1 MTNHHT
7 RTVLMAGA
15 ATFAMTAAAF
25 ASEFSNVLVFGDR
38 FLDAGQY
45 VSPESVFPPEGE
57 EFGDR
62 RERFTNR
69 VQGGGDGN
77 TWGTLVSRNLG
88 YGDTLP
94 SQPSISPDD
103 PEIPRSGSNY
113 AAGFRDARSIRNSIL
128 STSDTFTIRYRDEDG
143 TIVLIPGNSRPGLLV
158 DPERRGW
165 AADSIVIINGGARD
179 IQRLANVERNLS
191 NRTDP
196 LLTSLVRNSL
206 TRETIADTAALD
218 IAGGATALRGA
229 GASLVV
235 VSNLHDVGNIPE
247 AGTEGASAEQ
257 ALNEL
262 DADIA
267 ADPTLAGDAL
277 VIQARQAL
285 MDIIAN
291 PDDVATF
298 RTEGTNRFNATL
310 SQALDGQDGVV
321 VLDQNALVAEV
332 IQNPGAFGLSTEFV
346 QNTDCLD
353 SGPLFPCS
361 NEVEASVADALFVD
375 GYNFT
380 TTGHRILADHAASV
394 INAPVQIS
402 GVPFTAIASGRE
414 VTSAVEAQ
422 VVPERIGKRGW
433 APFVSANVGQS
444 TWNEIS
450 GEGRQ
455 GALRISGVGGAKY
468 DFGNGVAVG
477 AAAAYQDISD
487 SLSGTAI
494 DYDGSAVYGSLFA
507 GVDFGRIFGNASA
520 TYGRI
525 DYDRI
530 ARQSRIGAATI
541 ENGGSSDANVF
552 GASLEVGVRALN
564 KGILSAGPIAALDH
578 YSASVDEFSEDGA
591 SFTAVDFDDVD
602 ARSTT
607 ASLGLFIEG
616 GDINS
621 ATMPVVFRAKALYTR
636 ELDTEGDTVT
646 ARAAS
651 SPNNTFSR
659 EGRGAQ
665 ADSLTVGAQLT
676 YNFGSFIGS
685 LGYDGRIGESDD
697 HVGRVDI
704 SVPLGSGS

>member
-1 MTNHHT
+1 MANRHT
-7 RTVLMAGA
+7 RAVLMAGA
-15 ATFAMTAAAF
+15 ATFSITAAAF

-38 FLDAGQY
+38 FLDAGQF
-45 VSPESVFPPEGE
+45 VSPSAVFADEDE
-57 EFGDR
+57 ELGDR
-62 RERFTNR
+62 RQRFTNR
-69 VQGGGDGN
+69 VRGGGDGN
-77 TWGTLVSRNLG
+77 TWGSLVSRNLG
-88 YGDTLP
+88 YGVTLP
-94 SQPSISPDD
+94 SQPSVLPGDQ
-103 PEIPRSGSNY
+103 EVPRSGTNY
-113 AAGFRDARSIRNSIL
+113 AAGFRDARSIRNSI
-128 STSDTFTIRYRDEDG
+128 SGISHTFTIEYQDADG
-143 TIVLIPGNSRPGLLV
+143 RTVVVPGNSRLGLLV
-158 DPERRGW
+158 DPERSGW
-165 AADSIVIINGGARD
+165 AADSIVIMNGGARD
-179 IQRLANVERNLS
+179 IQRLANVERDLS
-191 NRTDP
+191 DETDP
-196 LLTSLVRNSL
+196 LFTTFVRNSL
-206 TRETIADTAALD
+206 VRDAIVDSAAVNIAAGAIELRE
-218 IAGGATALRGA
+218 A

-235 VSNLHDVGNIPE
+235 VSNVHDVGNIPE
-247 AGTEGASAEQ
+247 VGTEVASAVQ
-257 ALNEL
+257 ALAEL
-262 DADIA
+262 DEDIA
-267 ADPTLAGDAL
+267 DDPNLADDFS
-277 VIQARQAL
+277 VIRARQAL
-285 MDIIAN
+285 VAIIAN
-291 PDDVATF
+291 PDDVARF
-298 RTEGTNRFNATL
+298 RSEGTDRFNSLL
-310 SQALDGQDGVV
+310 SQVLDGRDGIV
-321 VLDQNALVAEV
+321 VLDQNALVDEV
-332 IQNPGAFGLSTEFV
+332 IQNPGAFGLSTEFS

-361 NEVEASVADALFVD
+361 NEVDAFVEDALFVD

-414 VTSAVEAQ
+414 ITSAVEAQ

-444 TWNEIS
+444 TWNEVS

-468 DFGNGVAVG
+468 DFGNGIAVG
-477 AAAAYQDISD
+477 AAASYQDISD

-494 DYDGSAVYGSLFA
+494 DYDGSAVYGALFA
-507 GVDFGRIFGNASA
+507 GADFGRVFGNASA
-520 TYGRI
+520 TYGQI

-564 KGILSAGPIAALDH
+564 KRILSAGPIAALDH
-578 YSASVDEFSEDGA
+578 YSASVDGFSEDGA

-607 ASLGLFIEG
+607 ASLGLFLEG

-636 ELDTEGDTVT
+636 ELNTGGDTVT

-676 YNFGSFIGS
+676 YNFGSFTGS

-704 SVPLGSGS
+704 SVPLGGGS